1 MQRMKCVEIPNPGG
15 PEALVLGERP
25 IPVPAPGQVLIR
37 VEAAGV
43 NRPDIIQREGKYP
56 PPPGASDI
64 PGLEVAGSI
73 EAVGDKVTNWRVGDK
88 VCALVTGGG
97 YAQYCL
103 AEASI
108 CLPPPKGLDMISAAS
123 LPETVFTVWHNV
135 FERCALKSGETF
147 LVHGGSSGI
156 GVAAI
161 QMARALGATVFA
173 TAGSAGKCAACIEFG
188 ATHAIDYKKEDFAA
202 VIAKLTGKSGVDV
215 ILDMVGGDY
224 IAKNIK
230 CLATDGRMSIIA
242 FLKGPVCE
250 ANFMPIM
257 LKRLTITGSTLRVQS
272 TAKKAAMAAEIQ
284 EKIWPLFADDSI
296 RPVVHRIFPL
306 EEAANAHRLM
316 ESGVHVGKIMLAAN
330 E

>member
-1 MQRMKCVEIPNPGG
+1 MQRMKCVEIPKPGG

-25 IPVPAPGQVLIR
+25 VPIPAPGQVLIR
-37 VEAAGV
+37 VAAAGV

-56 PPPGASDI
+56 APPGASDI
-64 PGLEVAGSI
+64 PGLEVAGTI
-73 EAVGDKVTNWRVGDK
+73 EAVGDKAADWRVGDK

-135 FERCALKSGETF
+135 FERCALKPGETF

-161 QMARALGATVFA
+161 QMARAFGATVIA
-173 TAGSAGKCAACIEFG
+173 TAGSAGKCAACIELG

-202 VIAKLTGKSGVDV
+202 VIAELTTKKGVDV

-224 IAKNIK
+224 IGKNIR
-230 CLATDGRMSIIA
+230 CLATDGRMSSIA

-250 ANFMPIM
+250 TNFMPVM

-272 TAKKAAMAAEIQ
+272 KEKKAVMAKAIK
-284 EKIWPLFADDSI
+284 EKVWPLLANDSI
-296 RPVVHRIFPL
+296 RPVIHRVFPL
-306 EEAANAHRLM
+306 AEAAEAHRLM
-316 ESGVHVGKIMLAAN
+316 ESGVHIGKIML
-330 E
+330 EIP

>member
-1 MQRMKCVEIPNPGG
+1 MQRMKCIEIKKPGG

-25 IPVPAPGQVLIR
+25 VPLPAPGQVLIR
-37 VEAAGV
+37 VVAAGV

-56 PPPGASDI
+56 APPGASDI
-64 PGLEVAGSI
+64 PGLEVAGTI
-73 EAVGDKVTNWRVGDK
+73 EAVGDKVTDWRIGDH

-123 LPETVFTVWHNV
+123 LPETIFTVWHNV

-161 QMARALGATVFA
+161 QMARAFGATVFA
-173 TAGSAGKCAACIEFG
+173 TAGSAGKCAVCIELG
-188 ATHAIDYKKEDFAA
+188 ATHAIDYKKEDFVA
-202 VIAKLTGKSGVDV
+202 VIAELTGKKGVDV

-230 CLATDGRMSIIA
+230 CLATDGRMSSIA
-242 FLKGPVCE
+242 FLKGSICE
-250 ANFMPIM
+250 TNFMSVM

-272 TAKKAAMAAEIQ
+272 TAKKAAMATEIR
-284 EKIWPLFADDSI
+284 EKVWPFFSSDAI

-306 EEAANAHRLM
+306 EEAAEAHRLM
-316 ESGVHVGKIMLAAN
+316 ESGVHIGKIML
-330 E
+330 EIP

>member
-1 MQRMKCVEIPNPGG
+1 
-15 PEALVLGERP
+15 
-25 IPVPAPGQVLIR
+25 LIR

-64 PGLEVAGSI
+64 PGLEVAGTI
-73 EAVGDKVTNWRVGDK
+73 EAVGDKVAGWRIGDK

-97 YAQYCL
+97 YAQFCV

-147 LVHGGSSGI
+147 LIHGGTSGI

-161 QMARALGATVFA
+161 QMARAFGATVFA
-173 TAGSAGKCAACIEFG
+173 TAGSANKCAACIEFG
-188 ATHAIDYKKEDFAA
+188 ATHAIDYKKEDFVSVVAE
-202 VIAKLTGKSGVDV
+202 LTGKKGVDV

-224 IAKNIK
+224 IGKNIR

-242 FLKGPVCE
+242 FLKGSTAEV
-250 ANFMPIM
+250 NFMPVM
-257 LKRLTITGSTLRVQS
+257 LKRQTITGSTLRVQA
-272 TAKKAAMAAEIQ
+272 TANKAAMAKKIQ
-284 EKIWPLFADDSI
+284 EKVWPLFADDSI
-296 RPVVHRIFPL
+296 RPIVHRVFPL
-306 EEAANAHRLM
+306 EEAAEAHRLM
-316 ESGVHVGKIMLAAN
+316 ESVVHIGKIMLVVS
-330 E
+330 